1 VNSRLTNVKKIGCLI
16 ENLVSLILMIMT
28 PKRVTEFS
36 ETECA
41 ILRINV

>member
-1 VNSRLTNVKKIGCLI
+1 VNSRLTDVKRIGCLI

-28 PKRVTEFS
+28 PKHASEFA